1 MDLAQY
7 KKAWENQPE
16 EKHKVSATEIY
27 KMTQSKSTSIVKW
40 IFIIGIL
47 EFVILNS
54 LVLFVDIEEAHQEY
68 AKIGLKDF
76 IIISEIVSY
85 TIAVIFL
92 VMFYL
97 NYRSIN
103 TADSTKRLMS
113 KILKTRRT
121 VKLYVLFNLT
131 FMFVIIVAVATSL
144 ITSDVA
150 GIPDESIGLAIAI
163 FIVAGLVALTLLWL
177 FYQLLYGF
185 LLKKLRVNYKELNK
199 LEKLN

>member
-16 EKHKVSATEIY
+16 EQNKVSAAEIY

-54 LVLFVDIEEAHQEY
+54 MVFFVDIEEAHQEY
-68 AKIGLKDF
+68 EKIGLKNF
-76 IIISEIVSY
+76 IIFSEISAYIVGL
-85 TIAVIFL
+85 VFL

-103 TADSTKRLMS
+103 TVDSTKLLMK
-113 KILKTRRT
+113 KILRTRKT
-121 VKLYVLFNLT
+121 VKLYVLVNLT
-131 FMFVIIVAVATSL
+131 YMFIIITVVAISFVT
-144 ITSDVA
+144 TNTQD
-150 GIPDESIGLAIAI
+150 IPQDRIGLVIGF
-163 FIVAGLVALTLLWL
+163 FIVAGLIVLTLLWL
-177 FYQLLYGF
+177 FYQLLYGI
-185 LLKKLRVNYKELNK
+185 LLKRLRVNYKELNK

>member
-16 EKHKVSATEIY
+16 EQNKVSAAEIY

-54 LVLFVDIEEAHQEY
+54 LVLFLDIEEAHAEY
-68 AKIGLKDF
+68 DKIGLKSF
-76 IIISEIVSY
+76 IIVSEIAAY
-85 TIAVIFL
+85 VISIVFL
-92 VMFYL
+92 AMFYL

-103 TADSTKRLMS
+103 AVDSTKKLMS

-121 VKLYVLFNLT
+121 VKLYVLFNISYM
-131 FMFVIIVAVATSL
+131 FMVIVVVATSF
-144 ITSDVA
+144 IQSDLVD
-150 GIPDESIGLAIAI
+150 IPEDRVGLVIGF
-163 FIVAGLVALTLLWL
+163 FIVVGLIALTLLWL
-177 FYQLLYGF
+177 FYQLLYGI

>member
-16 EKHKVSATEIY
+16 EKNKVSAAEIY

-54 LVLFVDIEEAHQEY
+54 LVFFMDIEEAHQEY
-68 AKIGLKDF
+68 DKIGLKSF
-76 IIISEIVSY
+76 IIFAEVSAYIVGL
-85 TIAVIFL
+85 IFL

-103 TADSTKRLMS
+103 AVDSTKLLMQ
-113 KILKTRRT
+113 KILKTRKT

-131 FMFVIIVAVATSL
+131 YMFIIMVVVATSFVM
-144 ITSDVA
+144 SDVID
-150 GIPDESIGLAIAI
+150 IPKDKMGLVIGF
-163 FIVAGLVALTLLWL
+163 FIVAGLIVLTLLWL

-185 LLKKLRVNYKELNK
+185 LLKRLRVNYKELNK